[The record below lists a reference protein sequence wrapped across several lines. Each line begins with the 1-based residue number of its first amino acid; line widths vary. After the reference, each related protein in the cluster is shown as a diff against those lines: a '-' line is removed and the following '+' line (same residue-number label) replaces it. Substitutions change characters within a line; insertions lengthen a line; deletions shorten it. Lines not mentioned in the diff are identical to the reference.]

1 MHKLTHKI
9 VLSHLPDKNQ
19 AGGVVRL
26 LQTYRVGD
34 RDAFRVY
41 LPYHLGMIAQKMLH
55 HKLMQFFYPI
65 PSFIQTPLIQQKLF
79 KADRSDAVVITSN
92 QDIILNDDNL
102 FKRVRDIA

>member
-1 MHKLTHKI
+1 MR
-9 VLSHLPDKNQ
+9 NE
-19 AGGVVRL
+19 
-26 LQTYRVGD
+26 
-34 RDAFRVY
+34 
-41 LPYHLGMIAQKMLH
+41 
-55 HKLMQFFYPI
+55 FFYPI